1 MTDHDRTAETP
12 QRRTVSLRLVMSLA
26 AVLLVSLTAVGL
38 GWMAERNL
46 RLTLTD
52 EIHSR
57 LALEAGNLANLGSDA
72 LLDDFPELLLMP
84 VIQQALRERAELA
97 FMTVEDHQGLI
108 QGDADTRRL
117 HEAFAMPQDVDRPLG
132 ARDGVAL
139 SESDDLIVASA
150 EIRHGEELLGRAHV
164 GLKHSYLEAVVARS
178 RRNLQLLAA
187 GLLVAA
193 ALLAG
198 TFMHA
203 ALRPVAALR
212 AGLERIGRGDLDTP
226 MQLRDRTELG
236 LLADTVNDMA
246 GRIRDSQQQL
256 IEKERLD
263 HEMELARRIQASL
276 MPDARV
282 RAGRYF
288 GSGLFEAAAEVGGD
302 FFDVYELPGERLGVF
317 VADVAGKGL
326 GGCLVTSM
334 IAALVRAHRESIA
347 SPRDLLSRLDAD
359 LSGFLEPG
367 VFVTAFCGVLDT
379 ATGRFTFASAAHCP
393 LLLARGAIG
402 EVEPHRTEG
411 VPLGILP
418 HDIVDGS
425 LSDHTVLLSPGDL
438 ALVYTDGLT
447 EAPRRGDQEQLGE
460 ERVMGI
466 LAREAGGGAAH
477 LLESLRDTVT
487 RWEGSKVHADDLTL
501 LLLGCDRA
509 GAAEGAPP
517 RRADAK
523 PAAATRIRKNLVELS
538 DEKQLQQAVADAA
551 HFAVGREPVDVSELE
566 AWLAATGCPSAERT
580 LHALYEY
587 VSNVQEHGYLP
598 VHRQG
603 VDVWYLPPGD
613 DGPLAGRL
621 LVRDRGR
628 ACPPDSIPTPDLDDP
643 AVRNR
648 GRGLGWELIRL
659 ALDSVDYIVVPA
671 VGNLCL
677 MTPGAAAPHEED
689 VHV

>member
-1 MTDHDRTAETP
+1 
-12 QRRTVSLRLVMSLA
+12 
-26 AVLLVSLTAVGL
+26 
-38 GWMAERNL
+38 MAEHNL
-46 RLTLTD
+46 RRTLTD

-57 LALEAGNLANLGSDA
+57 LALEAGNLANLASDA
-72 LLDDFPELLLMP
+72 LLDEFPELLLMP
-84 VIQQALRERAELA
+84 VIQQALRDRAELA
-97 FMTVEDHQGLI
+97 FMTVEDHEGLI

-117 HEAFAMPQDVDRPLG
+117 HEPFVMPPDLG
-132 ARDGVAL
+132 RSLGVRNGVAL
-139 SESDDLIVASA
+139 RESADLIVATA
-150 EIRHGEELLGRAHV
+150 EIRHGRELLGRAHV
-164 GLKHSYLEAVVARS
+164 GLKHSYLEAAVARS
-178 RRNLQLLAA
+178 RRDLLLLAA
-187 GLLVAA
+187 GLLVVA

-198 TFMHA
+198 VFMHA
-203 ALRPVAALR
+203 ALKPVAALR
-212 AGLERIGRGDLDTP
+212 EGLERIGRGDLDTP

-236 LLADTVNDMA
+236 LLADTVNAMA

-276 MPDARV
+276 MPDASV

-302 FFDVYELPGERLGVF
+302 FFDVYNLPGKRLGVF

-334 IAALVRAHRESIA
+334 IAALVRTHRESIA

-402 EVEPHRTEG
+402 VVEPHRTEG

-418 HDIVDGS
+418 HDIVDRS
-425 LSDHTVLLSPGDL
+425 LSDHTVLLAPGDL

-447 EAPRRGDQEQLGE
+447 EAPRSGDQEQLGE

-487 RWEGSKVHADDLTL
+487 RWEGANVHADDLTL
-501 LLLGCDRA
+501 LLVGCDRS
-509 GAAEGAPP
+509 GAAE
-517 RRADAK
+517 DATALHEAGD
-523 PAAATRIRKNLVELS
+523 PAAHARARMSLVELT
-538 DEKQLQQAVADAA
+538 DEKQLQRAVAGAA

-566 AWLAATGCPSAERT
+566 AWLAGTGCPAVSRT

-587 VSNVQEHGYLP
+587 VSNIQEHGYLP
-598 VHRQG
+598 VHRLG
-603 VDVWYLPPGD
+603 ADVWYLPPGD

-621 LVRDRGR
+621 LVRDHGR
-628 ACPPDSIPTPDLDDP
+628 ACPPDSVPTPDLDDP
-643 AVRNR
+643 DVRER
-648 GRGLGWELIRL
+648 GRGLGLELIRL
-659 ALDSVDYIVVPA
+659 ALESVDYIVVPA

-677 MTPGAAAPHEED
+677 MTPGAAAPLEED
-689 VHV
+689 LHV